1 MEVKMHPGF
10 IDDMDRLFNKRSWRY
25 WTNKIFNA
33 PKMAWRE
40 TKWFLQR
47 GKHGF
52 ADSDVWDADESIK
65 QYLIGIIEAFYG
77 RYCSD
82 EHIKLNPESGVAKEA
97 LFEAVRLLKK
107 PKWEDDDIKM
117 DSLETQ
123 DGKYTDAAIKQMQ
136 EWGNEDKASEIKAFS
151 SIGEYFHSMWD

>member
-1 MEVKMHPGF
+1 MEVQMHPKF
-10 IDDMDRLFNKRSWRY
+10 IDDFDRLFNKRSWRY
-25 WTNKIFNA
+25 WWHKIIIA
-33 PKMAWRE
+33 PKMAGRE
-40 TKWFLQR
+40 PMWFLQR

-97 LFEAVRLLKK
+97 LLEAIRLLKI
-107 PKWEDDDIKM
+107 PVWHDDETRIEQ
-117 DSLETQ
+117 LENISHNATA
-123 DGKYTDAAIKQMQ
+123 YIKQMQ
-136 EWGNEDKASEIKAFS
+136 EWDMEKKQQEIKAFS
-151 SIGEYFHSMWD
+151 FIGEYFHSLWD

>member
-1 MEVKMHPGF
+1 MEVQIHQGF
-10 IDDMDRLFNKRSWRY
+10 IDDLDRLFNKRSWRY

-40 TKWFLQR
+40 TQWFLQR

-52 ADSDVWDADESIK
+52 ADSDVWDADYAIK

-97 LFEAVRLLKK
+97 LLEAVRLLKI
-107 PKWEDDDIKM
+107 PEWHDDEVRIKQ
-117 DSLETQ
+117 LENLSH
-123 DGKYTDAAIKQMQ
+123 DATAYIKQMQ
-136 EWGNEDKASEIKAFS
+136 EWDAEKKQQEIKAFS
-151 SIGEYFHSMWD
+151 LIGEYFHFLWD